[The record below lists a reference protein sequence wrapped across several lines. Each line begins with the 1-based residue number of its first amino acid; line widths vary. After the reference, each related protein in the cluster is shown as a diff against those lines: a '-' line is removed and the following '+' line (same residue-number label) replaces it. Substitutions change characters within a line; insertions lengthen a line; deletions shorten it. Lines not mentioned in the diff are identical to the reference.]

1 MQLRKPGE
9 PSVKMNVPGTVI
21 AEGSEVEGKFTF
33 TGTATVNGR
42 LRGEILSNDSLFV
55 GEKGVV
61 NASIRAGVVHIAG
74 EVVGDV
80 IASERLELHGHCRVY
95 GDVEAPIVIIE
106 EGALLEGQCRMG
118 RSRPVETPQII
129 SRDSNVVPLKRQD
142 LPR

>member
-1 MQLRKPGE
+1 MQLRKPNE
-9 PSVKMNVPGTVI
+9 PAAKTGVPGTVI
-21 AEGSEVEGKFTF
+21 AEGTELEGKFTF

-42 LRGEILSNDSLFV
+42 LRGEIISNDSLIV

-61 NASIRAGVVHIAG
+61 NASIRAGIVHISG

-80 IASERLELHGHCRVY
+80 NASERLELHDRCRVY
-95 GDVEAPIVIIE
+95 GDVGAPIVIIE

-129 SRDSNVVPLKRQD
+129 ARDPNIVPLKRQE

>member
-1 MQLRKPGE
+1 MHLRRSSE
-9 PSVKMNVPGTVI
+9 PSAKVSGPSTLI
-21 AEGSEVEGKFTF
+21 AEGSEIEGKFTF
-33 TGTATVNGR
+33 SGTATVNGR
-42 LRGEILSNDSLFV
+42 LRGEIVSNDSLVV

-61 NASIRAGVVHIAG
+61 NASIRAGVIHISG

-80 IASERLELHGHCRVY
+80 IASERLELHGRCRVY

-118 RSRPVETPQII
+118 RSRPVEVSPQLT
-129 SRDSNVVPLKRQD
+129 RDPSVVPLKRSE

>member
-1 MQLRKPGE
+1 MQLRKPNE
-9 PSVKMNVPGTVI
+9 PAAKTGVAGTVI
-21 AEGSEVEGKFTF
+21 AEGTELEGKFTF

-42 LRGEILSNDSLFV
+42 LRGEIISNDSLIV

-61 NASIRAGVVHIAG
+61 NASIHAGIVHISG

-80 IASERLELHGHCRVY
+80 NASERLELHDRCRVY

-129 SRDSNVVPLKRQD
+129 SRDPNVVPLKRQE

>member
-1 MQLRKPGE
+1 MQLRKPNE
-9 PSVKMNVPGTVI
+9 PSAKPGSPGTII
-21 AEGSEVEGKFTF
+21 AEGSEIEGKFTF

-42 LRGEILSNDSLFV
+42 LRGEIISNDSLIV

-61 NASIRAGVVHIAG
+61 NASIRAGVVHISG

-80 IASERLELHGHCRVY
+80 NASERLELHDRCRVY

-118 RSRPVETPQII
+118 RSRPAETPQII
-129 SRDSNVVPLKRQD
+129 SRDPNVVPLKRQE

>member
-1 MQLRKPGE
+1 MQLRKPNE
-9 PSVKMNVPGTVI
+9 SSVKSGLPGTII
-21 AEGSEVEGKFTF
+21 AEGSELEGKFTF

-42 LRGEILSNDSLFV
+42 LRGEIISNDSLIV

-61 NASIRAGVVHIAG
+61 NASIRAGVVHISG

-80 IASERLELHGHCRVY
+80 NASERLELHERCRVY

-118 RSRPVETPQII
+118 RSRPAEVPQPL
-129 SRDSNVVPLKRQD
+129 SRDPSVVPLKRQEIQ
-142 LPR
+142 R

>member
-1 MQLRKPGE
+1 MQLRKPNE
-9 PSVKMNVPGTVI
+9 PSAKTPGPGTII
-21 AEGSEVEGKFTF
+21 AEGSEIEGKFTF
-33 TGTATVNGR
+33 VGTATVNGR
-42 LRGEILSNDSLFV
+42 LRGEIISNDSLII

-61 NASIRAGVVHIAG
+61 NASIRAGIVHISG

-80 IASERLELHGHCRVY
+80 NASERLELHDRCRVY

-129 SRDSNVVPLKRQD
+129 SRDPSVVPLKRQEI
-142 LPR
+142 PR

>member
-1 MQLRKPGE
+1 MQLRKSGE
-9 PSVKMNVPGTVI
+9 PSVKTSSQGTVI
-21 AEGSEVEGKFTF
+21 AEGTEIEGKFTF
-33 TGTATVNGR
+33 SGTTTVNGR
-42 LRGEILSNDSLFV
+42 LRGEIISNDSLIV

-61 NASIRAGVVHIAG
+61 NASIHAGIVHVSG

-80 IASERLELHGHCRVY
+80 VASERLELHDRCRVY

-118 RSRPVETPQII
+118 RSRPVETPQIVA
-129 SRDSNVVPLKRQD
+129 RDPSVMPLKRQE

>member
-9 PSVKMNVPGTVI
+9 PSVKTSVPGTVI

-42 LRGEILSNDSLFV
+42 LRGEIISNDSLIV

-61 NASIRAGVVHIAG
+61 NASSHAGIVHISG

-80 IASERLELHGHCRVY
+80 SASERLELHDRCRVY

-118 RSRPVETPQII
+118 RSRPAEPPQII
-129 SRDSNVVPLKRQD
+129 SRDPSVVPLKRQE

>member
-9 PSVKMNVPGTVI
+9 PSAKASVPGTVI

-42 LRGEILSNDSLFV
+42 LRGEIISNDSLIV

-61 NASIRAGVVHIAG
+61 NASIHAGIVHISG

-80 IASERLELHGHCRVY
+80 NASERLELHDRCRVY

-118 RSRPVETPQII
+118 RSRPAEPQPL
-129 SRDSNVVPLKRQD
+129 SRDPSVVPLKRQE
-142 LPR
+142 LQR

>member
-1 MQLRKPGE
+1 MQLRKSGE
-9 PSVKMNVPGTVI
+9 SSVKLGSPDTLI
-21 AEGSEVEGKFTF
+21 AEGTEIEGKFTF

-61 NASIRAGVVHIAG
+61 NASIRAGVVHISG

-80 IASERLELHGHCRVY
+80 NASERLELHSHSRVY
-95 GDVEAPIVIIE
+95 GDVEAPVVIIE

-118 RSRPVETPQII
+118 RSRPMEPPQPVSHDPSI
-129 SRDSNVVPLKRQD
+129 VPLKRSE

>member
-1 MQLRKPGE
+1 MHLRKPTE
-9 PSVKMNVPGTVI
+9 SSAKTSVTGTVI

-42 LRGEILSNDSLFV
+42 LRGEIISNDSLVV

-61 NASIRAGVVHIAG
+61 NASIRAGIVHISG

-80 IASERLELHGHCRVY
+80 SAAERLELHDRCRVY

-118 RSRPVETPQII
+118 RSRPAETPQII
-129 SRDSNVVPLKRQD
+129 SRDPSVVPLKRQEI
-142 LPR
+142 PR

>member
-1 MQLRKPGE
+1 MHLRKSSE
-9 PSVKMNVPGTVI
+9 PSVKTSSTGTVI

-33 TGTATVNGR
+33 TGTATVHGR
-42 LRGEILSNDSLFV
+42 LRGEIISNDSLIV

-61 NASIRAGVVHIAG
+61 NASIRAGIVHISG

-80 IASERLELHGHCRVY
+80 IASERLELHDRCRVY
-95 GDVEAPIVIIE
+95 GDVEAPVVIIE

-118 RSRPVETPQII
+118 RSRPIEMPQPL
-129 SRDSNVVPLKRQD
+129 SRDPSVMPLKRSE